1 MNYHPFYFEI
11 QQINFKDSGHISTAF
26 PSVDNYRNPFI
37 RRKVLLVVAMSKL
50 MSCNPEGGEMR
61 DQLINLHPAWHS
73 QSAGPDL
80 RAGLRLVGQG
90 SGLEKAWKD
99 R

>member
-1 MNYHPFYFEI
+1 
-11 QQINFKDSGHISTAF
+11 
-26 PSVDNYRNPFI
+26 
-37 RRKVLLVVAMSKL
+37 MS
-50 MSCNPEGGEMR
+50 

-90 SGLEKAWKD
+90 PGLEKAWKN
-99 R
+99 RSRTSQTLGPKACQNISNPATSQKKRKVFILFLSALKEQFTQK